1 MQQDSI
7 NRLLT
12 EKSSFLNYFKSIFPV
27 FHNSNIFF
35 RDLQYAIQK
44 YLVLKGDKVTYA
56 QAETLGKQF
65 TKQLEAE
72 AILTP
77 ISSNA
82 WRLNYELFKT
92 GAPHTFEIKQPA

>member
-1 MQQDSI
+1 MQQDSLQKLI
-7 NRLLT
+7 A
-12 EKSSFLNYFKSIFPV
+12 EKDSFLNYFKSIFPV

-56 QAETLGKQF
+56 QAEVYGRKF
-65 TKQLEAE
+65 TKHLETE
-72 AILTP
+72 SILTA
-77 ISSNA
+77 ISSNT

-92 GAPHTFEIKQPA
+92 GAPHTFEIKQTA